1 MREKGG
7 SKKGGEKFNVS
18 VFLLSFRELE
28 QSMNFMTLSADSLDK
43 LSPQED
49 AFWRWGRDFW
59 CHGNILE
66 LLPTR
71 PLCPIISETFL
82 GIKWKRK

>member
-28 QSMNFMTLSADSLDK
+28 QSMNFMTLSAQQAVWINCPHKRMLFGDGEEIFGAMVTYWSSYLPDHCA
-43 LSPQED
+43 LSFQRH
-49 AFWRWGRDFW
+49 F
-59 CHGNILE
+59 
-66 LLPTR
+66 
-71 PLCPIISETFL
+71 
-82 GIKWKRK
+82 